1 MTEPRLPAGYRVSRP
16 TLAAAV
22 DIYDLVAACD
32 TAVLGKPDVT
42 PDDIVDE
49 LVEPGFVPGTDGWL
63 VHDPRGRL
71 VGYAWACRKGDSEN
85 VDAAVVTPAD
95 EDATAAYL
103 WPLVQRRAV
112 TIAREL
118 GHRRVVI
125 DAGVY
130 RADAHRRG
138 LVQAQGFELAATFQR
153 LRIDHDGPLPR
164 PAPPPGVTLRFG
176 AEGDEVRRM
185 GHAVRNE
192 SFADHFGF
200 APNTFEDW
208 ATSLEASSSHD
219 WTQLRVAM
227 VGDEPAGMILG
238 TNSFADDENCGYVRV
253 LGVRKEFR
261 GQGLAR
267 FLLRLA
273 FAYDAGLGR
282 EGTYLHVDQMGAPA
296 LGLYL
301 SEGMRQTL
309 VMDVWRRTITT

>member
-1 MTEPRLPAGYRVSRP
+1 MLIQSYPAMSRSLSVIDIDTLAKEVEPRRSNLHSAGMTEPRLPAGYRVSRP

-130 RADAHRRG
+130 RA
-138 LVQAQGFELAATFQR
+138 
-153 LRIDHDGPLPR
+153 
-164 PAPPPGVTLRFG
+164 
-176 AEGDEVRRM
+176 
-185 GHAVRNE
+185 
-192 SFADHFGF
+192 
-200 APNTFEDW
+200 
-208 ATSLEASSSHD
+208 
-219 WTQLRVAM
+219 
-227 VGDEPAGMILG
+227 
-238 TNSFADDENCGYVRV
+238 
-253 LGVRKEFR
+253 
-261 GQGLAR
+261 
-267 FLLRLA
+267 
-273 FAYDAGLGR
+273 
-282 EGTYLHVDQMGAPA
+282 
-296 LGLYL
+296 
-301 SEGMRQTL
+301 
-309 VMDVWRRTITT
+309 